1 MMYDPALELPVLRL
15 LDRWDRLPY
24 SDLQRMLEPFQRPRL
39 RMDLI
44 KDLEWE
50 GSVLLRSAGDEL
62 VIEITPRGRARLA
75 GSRPNPTPPTPESAP

>member
-1 MMYDPALELPVLRL
+1 MMYDPALEWPVLRL

-24 SDLQRMLEPFQRPRL
+24 SDLERMLDPFQRPRL

-50 GSVLLRSAGDEL
+50 GSVTLRWAGDEP

-75 GSRPNPTPPTPESAP
+75 GSRPNPAPPAPESAS

>member
-1 MMYDPALELPVLRL
+1 MMYDPSLEWPVLRL

-24 SDLQRMLEPFQRPRL
+24 SDLERMLDPFQRPRL

-50 GSVLLRSAGDEL
+50 GFVLLRSPGDEL

-75 GSRPNPTPPTPESAP
+75 GARPNPTPPAPESAP